1 MFAFRATY
9 TRVKVRGQ
17 ALIFIACSPDDD
29 EAFTPFTR
37 VCSYDRR
44 PTSADRD
51 DVIRNRWGGKD
62 FDVCVT
68 SIALYLSD
76 LETFPLFCYL
86 SAEGD
91 VVLNDYPNYPRER
104 IIGAGIS
111 SADSLYGRMSHLRQ
125 IGKHL
130 YACGDGGQIYKRDDA
145 EFGEGV
151 WTQLAPKLLQRLS
164 DRLKAMQTAPG
175 SPEARAKIYF
185 CVNGPSEQEIYIC
198 GAKGVILCWDGFAMH
213 EVPSGTTASLINIL
227 AVDEKTI
234 YICGRD
240 GTLLRGNR
248 RDGFLAVPGFGGG
261 QGFTSMTLCRG
272 KLYLG
277 SNSSPRGLFVYDG
290 GLPQQVSCGMV
301 PDIEDVNVID
311 SADDVLWVVG
321 SKDLL
326 RFDGETWERI
336 DYPDTEP
343 IGQPP
348 QGGGLAAPPAR
359 ATSQPADPIAR
370 FAAMQDFPNA
380 MARRINCY
388 GMGAWLEQLLG
399 WLGQGLPDAAAPLRE
414 RIEIA
419 SGQCDIRIT
428 LYRERR
434 SGPNPSWNDWVLS
447 QAQFGP
453 GADLPLGLKAPIDT
467 PATVSAK
474 LGPEGA
480 RGGAGAPGKR
490 GLRISY
496 FLPGGI
502 VVGATYGPDEQGIAS
517 VVLLRLGAALDWN
530 GIARSGQPG

>member
-1 MFAFRATY
+1 MRAIPVTF
-9 TRVKVRGQ
+9 TRARVRGSK
-17 ALIFIACSPDDD
+17 LIYVACSPDDD
-29 EAFTPFTR
+29 DPFTPFTR
-37 VCSYDRR
+37 ICGYDDGIVI
-44 PTSADRD
+44 PDRD
-51 DVIRNRWGGKD
+51 KASSNKWGGD
-62 FDVCVT
+62 DLDVCVT
-68 SIALYLSD
+68 SIALYLSE
-76 LETFPLFCYL
+76 LETFPLFCFM

-91 VVLNDYPNYPRER
+91 VILNDAPRYRREKVL
-104 IIGAGIS
+104 GAGIS
-111 SADSLYGRMSHLRQ
+111 SAESLYGRMSHLRQ

-145 EFGEGV
+145 AFGEGV

-164 DRLKAMQTAPG
+164 DRLTAMQTAPN

-185 CVNGPSEQEIYIC
+185 CVNGPSEQEIYVC
-198 GAKGVILCWDGFAMH
+198 GAHGVILCWDGFAMH

-227 AVDEKTI
+227 VLNEKTI

-261 QGFTSMTLCRG
+261 QGFTSMTLCGG

-290 GLPQQVSCGMV
+290 GLPQRVSCGMV

-326 RFDGETWERI
+326 RFDGESWERI
-336 DYPDTEP
+336 DYPDNDP
-343 IGQPP
+343 VGQPP
-348 QGGGLAAPPAR
+348 RGGGAAAPTAR
-359 ATSQPADPIAR
+359 ATLQPPDPIAR

-399 WLGQGLPDAAAPLRE
+399 WLGRGLPDAAAPLQE
-414 RIEIA
+414 KIEIGSA
-419 SGQCDIRIT
+419 QRDIRIT
-428 LYRERR
+428 LYRIQQ
-434 SGPNPSWNDWVLS
+434 SGPRPSWDDWVLS

-453 GADLPLGLKAPIDT
+453 GADLPLGLKASIDT

-480 RGGAGAPGKR
+480 RGGAVAPGKG

-502 VVGATYGPDEQGIAS
+502 VVGNTYGPDDEGITN
-517 VVLLRLGAALDWN
+517 VILLRLGAALDWN
-530 GIARSGQPG
+530 EIARSGQPG

>member
-1 MFAFRATY
+1 MIAFRATY
-9 TRVKVRGQ
+9 TRAKVRGG

-37 VCSYDRR
+37 ICSYDMR
-44 PTSADRD
+44 PTTPF
-51 DVIRNRWGGKD
+51 RNGVVPNKWNGKE
-62 FDVCVT
+62 FEACVT
-68 SIALYLSD
+68 SIALYLSH
-76 LETFPLFCYL
+76 LEAFPLFCYL

-91 VVLNDYPNYPRER
+91 VILNNRPDYPREK

-111 SADSLYGRMSHLRQ
+111 SPDSLYGRMSHLRQ
-125 IGKHL
+125 IGKNL
-130 YACGDGGQIYKRDDA
+130 YACGDGGQIYRRDDA
-145 EFGEGV
+145 EFGKGA
-151 WTQLAPKLLQRLS
+151 WTPLAPKLLQRLS
-164 DRLKAMQTAPG
+164 DRLAAMQAAPG

-198 GAKGVILCWDGFAMH
+198 GAHGVILCWDGHAMH

-227 AVDEKTI
+227 VRDERTI

-248 RDGFLAVPGFGGG
+248 HDGFLAVPGFGGG
-261 QGFTSMTLCRG
+261 QGFTSMTLCGG

-290 GLPQQVSCGMV
+290 GLPMRVSCGMV

-326 RFDGETWERI
+326 RFDGKSWERI
-336 DYPDTEP
+336 DYPDNDP
-343 IGQPP
+343 VGQPP
-348 QGGGLAAPPAR
+348 RGGSAAAPTAR
-359 ATSQPADPIAR
+359 VTSQPPDPIAR

-380 MARRINCY
+380 IARRINCF
-388 GMGAWLEQLLG
+388 GMGDWLEQLLG
-399 WLGQGLPDAAAPLRE
+399 WLGQGLPNAAAPLQE
-414 RIEIA
+414 KIEIA
-419 SGQCDIRIT
+419 STQRDVRIT
-428 LYRERR
+428 LYRIQQ
-434 SGPNPSWNDWVLS
+434 SAASPSWDDWVLS

-453 GADLPLGLKAPIDT
+453 GADLPLGLKASIDT
-467 PATVSAK
+467 PATVQVK

-480 RGGAGAPGKR
+480 RGSAVAPGKG

-502 VVGATYGPDEQGIAS
+502 VVGNTYGPDDEGITS
-517 VVLLRLGAALDWN
+517 VILLRLGVALDW
-530 GIARSGQPG
+530 RTLPQPPQP

>member
-1 MFAFRATY
+1 MRAFRATY
-9 TRVKVRGQ
+9 TRARVRESYRIM
-17 ALIFIACSPDDD
+17 LSSSPDDD
-29 EAFTPFTR
+29 DPFTPFTR
-37 VCSYDRR
+37 ICSYDRR
-44 PTSADRD
+44 TLLRD
-51 DVIRNRWGGKD
+51 HDKTLANKWNAKD
-62 FDVCVT
+62 FDVFVT
-68 SIALYLSD
+68 SIALYMSG
-76 LETFPLFCYL
+76 LETFPLFCFM

-91 VVLNDYPNYPRER
+91 LILNNTPDFPREK

-111 SADSLYGRMSHLRQ
+111 SPDSLYGRMSHLRQ

-130 YACGDGGQIYKRDDA
+130 YACGDGGQIYRRDDS
-145 EFGEGV
+145 EFGKGA
-151 WTQLAPKLLQRLS
+151 WTQLDPKLLQRMS
-164 DRLKAMQTAPG
+164 GRLAAMRSAPN

-185 CVNGPSEQEIYIC
+185 CVNGPHEQEIYIC
-198 GAKGVILCWDGFAMH
+198 GAHGIILCWDGHAMH
-213 EVPSGTTASLINIL
+213 EVPSGTTVSLINIL
-227 AVDEKTI
+227 VRDEKTI

-261 QGFTSMTLCRG
+261 QGFTSMTLCGG

-290 GLPQQVSCGMV
+290 GLPQRVSCGMV

-326 RFDGETWERI
+326 RFDGQTWERI
-336 DYPDTEP
+336 DSPDNDP
-343 IGQPP
+343 VGQPP
-348 QGGGLAAPPAR
+348 RGGGAAAPPAR
-359 ATSQPADPIAR
+359 ATSQPPDPIAR

-380 MARRINCY
+380 MARRINCF

-399 WLGQGLPDAAAPLRE
+399 WLGRGMPNAAAPLQE
-414 RIEIA
+414 KIELA
-419 SGQCDIRIT
+419 SSQRDIRIT
-428 LYRERR
+428 LYRIQQ
-434 SGPNPSWNDWVLS
+434 SGPSPSWDDWVLS

-453 GADLPLGLKAPIDT
+453 GADLPLALKASIDT

-480 RGGAGAPGKR
+480 RGAAVAPGNG

-496 FLPGGI
+496 FLQGGI
-502 VVGATYGPDEQGIAS
+502 VVGNTHGPDEQGITS
-517 VVLLRLGAALDWN
+517 VILLRLGAPLDW
-530 GIARSGQPG
+530 RTLPQSPQP